1 MFSFEYCFLFG
12 LDWFGLFVFLVL
24 ASCLF
29 VLTGC
34 GALFCFFVVADVF
47 VADVRWQQKSL
58 QVPPHWRP
66 FFPPFVRAPTVLRP
80 PLEMWLA
87 WVQPSK
93 VRGYQSG
100 GAGVP
105 RTLS

>member
-1 MFSFEYCFLFG
+1 MIVLLRLFFFFVCCLLCFVWIWLFSFEYCFLFG

-47 VADVRWQQKSL
+47 VVG
-58 QVPPHWRP
+58 V
-66 FFPPFVRAPTVLRP
+66 VV
-80 PLEMWLA
+80 
-87 WVQPSK
+87 
-93 VRGYQSG
+93 GYFYYY
-100 GAGVP
+100 
-105 RTLS
+105 